1 MPYTDLVAKKIG
13 QCDGRTVWE
22 LDRDLEWMN
31 GVTKI
36 IVPKGFQCDFCSVP
50 RLPLVWLMVGA
61 IGEVAGTVHDFLYR
75 EPDEGYVET
84 INREQADLIFYNIL
98 GEEGV
103 SWWKRKAMYY
113 AVRVGAGKNWH
124 ARKVSEPFIKQEVFV
139 S

>member
-1 MPYTDLVAKKIG
+1 
-13 QCDGRTVWE
+13 
-22 LDRDLEWMN
+22 
-31 GVTKI
+31 
-36 IVPKGFQCDFCSVP
+36 
-50 RLPLVWLMVGA
+50 MVGA

-124 ARKVSEPFIKQEVFV
+124 ARKVSEHFIKQEVWL
-139 S
+139 